1 MNWTMN
7 RTEVGALRFLQTK
20 RMSVTELSANLSR
33 NLPWTSECVSHLEAL
48 GLVERERV
56 GNTVFASLART
67 PLGRSLEVLLAEE
80 SVLNLDALFTNSGML
95 LLPLLL
101 SPGHSSKDLAA
112 RSGASLRCVKAH
124 LSRWRRMGVV
134 LLDKGVYH
142 LNPRHRRLSDYL
154 RNYSDLRNSSVL
166 RSDYPE
172 AVIVWQ
178 WRDEFIFSTDGKLD
192 DDRYVPAGVSRLDS
206 FNYDLAHTREYY
218 INATDGAGVPEE
230 EALVQALLLDSN
242 NPRVKRIIKNTVGI
256 DYGTML
262 DRAGKYGLKTKV
274 RELI

>member
-1 MNWTMN
+1 MN

-20 RMSVTELSANLSR
+20 RMSVTELSVNLSR
-33 NLPWTSECVSHLEAL
+33 NLPWTSECVNHLEAL

-67 PLGRSLEVLLAEE
+67 QLGRSLEVLLAEE
-80 SVLNLDALFTNSGML
+80 SVLNLEALFTNSGML

-101 SPGHSSKDLAA
+101 SPGHSSKALAA
-112 RSGASLRCVKAH
+112 RLGASWRSVKAH

-134 LLDKGVYH
+134 LLDKGVYN
-142 LNPRHRRLSDYL
+142 LNPRHKRLSDFL
-154 RNYSDLRNSSVL
+154 RNYSDFRNSSIL
-166 RSDYPE
+166 RGDHPE

-192 DDRYVPAGVSRLDS
+192 DGYYVPAGVSRLDS
-206 FNYDLAHTREYY
+206 FNYNLVHTREYY
-218 INATDGAGVPEE
+218 TNSTNGAQVSEE

-242 NPRVKRIIKNTVGI
+242 NPRVKRLIKNTDGI
-256 DYGTML
+256 DHGTML
-262 DRAGKYGLKTKV
+262 VRAGKYGLKTKV